1 MPKYHLLSAYNVPGM
16 SLFYLNV
23 EKANW
28 SGFHSILILKMRMR
42 GRVVK
47 RVNFVHWARR
57 WCFLIYIPEF

>member
-1 MPKYHLLSAYNVPGM
+1 MPKYNLLSAYNVPGM

-23 EKANW
+23 KKAHW

-47 RVNFVHWARR
+47 RVNFVCWARK